1 MWLTDNSAQNTIKTL
16 RDIGWQGMDFATLND
31 GNDLEGVEVE
41 ITTEV
46 ETYEGNDYEKVRFVN
61 KPGHFANRGVKA
73 MDANQARAVVA
84 KYNAL
89 LRNSPKPCRDGAETR
104 AEGRKGGCVAV
115 RKPRR
120 GFALLG
126 KRRGLDLPLFVPPPC
141 RVVAQARHHGTLGC
155 RYAVFSSFSPPQSRG
170 FDSRSATSQASA
182 WRTKPQRTDSAWT
195 PSFEGGT
202 DSNKD
207 VTRIFSVLRLRT
219 KWPLIKKA

>member
-1 MWLTDNSAQNTIKTL
+1 MANYSGIITSHGLAESKNNHTPSVKLCIKATTCLDDGNACDKTFYADLWLTDNSAQNTIKTL

-89 LRNSPKPCRDGAETR
+89 LRNSPKPAAT
-104 AEGRKGGCVAV
+104 AQKQTQKAGRVDAAQYAS
-115 RKPRR
+115 PDD
-120 GFALLG
+120 
-126 KRRGLDLPLFVPPPC
+126 DLPF
-141 RVVAQARHHGTLGC
+141 
-155 RYAVFSSFSPPQSRG
+155 
-170 FDSRSATSQASA
+170 
-182 WRTKPQRTDSAWT
+182 
-195 PSFEGGT
+195 
-202 DSNKD
+202 
-207 VTRIFSVLRLRT
+207 
-219 KWPLIKKA
+219 

>member
-89 LRNSPKPCRDGAETR
+89 LRNSPKPTAT
-104 AEGRKGGCVAV
+104 AQKAAQKAAPKFEGDD
-115 RKPRR
+115 
-120 GFALLG
+120 
-126 KRRGLDLPLFVPPPC
+126 DLPWL
-141 RVVAQARHHGTLGC
+141 
-155 RYAVFSSFSPPQSRG
+155 
-170 FDSRSATSQASA
+170 
-182 WRTKPQRTDSAWT
+182 
-195 PSFEGGT
+195 
-202 DSNKD
+202 
-207 VTRIFSVLRLRT
+207 
-219 KWPLIKKA
+219 